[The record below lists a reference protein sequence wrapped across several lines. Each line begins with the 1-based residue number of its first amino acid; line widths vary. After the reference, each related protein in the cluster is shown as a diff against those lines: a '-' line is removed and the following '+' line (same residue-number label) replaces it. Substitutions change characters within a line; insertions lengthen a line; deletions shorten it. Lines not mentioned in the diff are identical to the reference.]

1 VVDRGNR
8 RVQVFDAEGN
18 LLKVWT
24 NTGAPWSM
32 CITPGPSQIIWIADG
47 AAGRFTKFDLN
58 GNALGAFGKE
68 GKTAG
73 QFGWTHGVACPNEN
87 TLYAAEELNY
97 RVQKLEVQP
106 ASR

>member
-1 VVDRGNR
+1 
-8 RVQVFDAEGN
+8 
-18 LLKVWT
+18 
-24 NTGAPWSM
+24 M
-32 CITPGPSQIIWIADG
+32 CITPGPNQIIWIADG
-47 AAGRFTKFDLN
+47 AAGRFNKMDLN

-68 GKTAG
+68 GKMAG

-106 ASR
+106 AR

>member
-1 VVDRGNR
+1 
-8 RVQVFDAEGN
+8 VFDAEGN

-32 CITPGPSQIIWIADG
+32 CITPGPNQIIWIADG
-47 AAGRFTKFDLN
+47 VSGRFVKFDLS

-68 GKTAG
+68 GKMAG
-73 QFGWTHGVACPNEN
+73 QFGWTHGIACPNES

-97 RVQKLEVQP
+97 RVQKLEVQ
-106 ASR
+106 AAR